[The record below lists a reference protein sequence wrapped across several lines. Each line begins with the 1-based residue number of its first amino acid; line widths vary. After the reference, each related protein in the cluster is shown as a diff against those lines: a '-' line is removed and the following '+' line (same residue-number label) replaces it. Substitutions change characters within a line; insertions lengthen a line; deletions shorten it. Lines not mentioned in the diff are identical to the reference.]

1 MEAGPGAQ
9 RAREVVEWRSHEEEQ
24 EKLQEDHSAIQLK
37 QQRHLEEYQ
46 RQREELAHLSWRQR
60 KAALYRANKT
70 RFSIRPSEHADSDEL
85 RLPLVIKGDVDGSV
99 EAVLNILEGYDAQHQ
114 CQLEVV
120 HFGIGDVS
128 ENDINMAEA
137 FGEDV
142 SGCFRT
148 AAAGS

>member
-1 MEAGPGAQ
+1 M
-9 RAREVVEWRSHEEEQ
+9 EWRSHEEEQ

-85 RLPLVIKGDVDGSV
+85 RLPLVIKGVCSP
-99 EAVLNILEGYDAQHQ
+99 HSPSPTRP
-114 CQLEVV
+114 QLTLSDPQETW
-120 HFGIGDVS
+120 
-128 ENDINMAEA
+128 
-137 FGEDV
+137 
-142 SGCFRT
+142 T
-148 AAAGS
+148 ARWRRF